1 MVSMRTPHVRWWPA
15 GRSSRR
21 FISMATA
28 RTGARAWR
36 AIAGRSPRR
45 ARPCGNTRT
54 CYRVRRYRVSR
65 EVGAGVGAYERYVLP
80 RVINRLCGAKS
91 LHPLRRRVCSGLAG
105 DVIEIGFGSGL
116 NVSFYPAAVTAVA
129 AIEPSD
135 LSWRL
140 ASERVAASVVPVT
153 RSGLDGQ
160 SLPFDDRSFD
170 VALSTWTLCT
180 IPDVAAAL
188 KEVRRALRS
197 GGQLHFLEHGL
208 APDERVRRWQRRLDP
223 LPQPIAGGCHFTR
236 PLADLVTA
244 ARFTVP

>member
-28 RTGARAWR
+28 RTRPRTWR
-36 AIAGRSPRR
+36 AIAGRSLRR

-54 CYRVRRYRVSR
+54 CYRVRRCSVSR

-80 RVINRLCGAKS
+80 RAINRLCGAKS

-116 NVSFYPAAVTAVA
+116 NVPFYPASVTAVA

-140 ASERVAASVVPVT
+140 ASDRGAASAVPVT
-153 RSGLDGQ
+153 RSRLDGP
-160 SLPFDDRSFD
+160 SLPVDDRSFD
-170 VALSTWTLCT
+170 VRLRTWALCT
-180 IPDVAAAL
+180 VPDVATAL
-188 KEVRRALRS
+188 KEGRRAVRP
-197 GGQLHFLEHGL
+197 GGQL
-208 APDERVRRWQRRLDP
+208 
-223 LPQPIAGGCHFTR
+223 
-236 PLADLVTA
+236 
-244 ARFTVP
+244 RF